1 LAPARLVEDAKV
13 LPSDAGGGKIV
24 ARTLIESD
32 RVEEERI
39 AADISPV
46 GRSRF
51 LRLAAGLA
59 AATLACGLIAYLL
72 HGSSPAIAYHP
83 MMRAVRATPRRFIW
97 LSISFTTLSYLAL
110 LGRDEC
116 ALTYIGVRI
125 SPAPLLLASLCGSA
139 LENAI
144 GFGALTGE
152 AVRDRVYGAVGLR
165 SEQIDRVM
173 LFIDAGFT
181 IGLGAFAAASSM
193 LAGPALGRRFGI
205 STVSLELAGAA
216 LLLAIFGL
224 VAAGMRRRGGLVVAE
239 ELSIAMPAPAIALF
253 QFLLTQI
260 DLLGA
265 AAALWVLLPAAS
277 IDFFSFAA
285 VFSVAIGLGAVSRI
299 PAGLGVFDTVVFL
312 SLANHVPH
320 NELAA
325 SLLIY
330 RGVYFLLPLMLAAAS
345 LAAFELGGEDG
356 NVLAP
361 TTGERALLGSD
372 LLAPVFLSVLTFS
385 AGVMLIVSGATP
397 AVDWRLAALQSVLPL
412 WALEISHLLAA
423 LAGVLLMFVARGL
436 YHRLDGA
443 WWMALTIALLNVALS
458 LSKGLAFGETAALL
472 FLIFLLLA
480 TRRQFNR
487 PAAFLRQ
494 PFTLGWFTAIA
505 VVIAAA
511 TGIMFFA
518 FRKVPYRHEIW
529 WQFEFDAQA
538 SRALRA
544 LLGASILALGI
555 SLWQLLRTASGRVE
569 LPSAQELSRAALIV
583 RDQERSAAM
592 LALMGDKS
600 FLFSRT
606 GSAFLMYAKRGRSW
620 VALFDPVGPRRE
632 WLELVWRFVEL
643 ADAHGGRAA
652 FYQVRPDSLPVYL
665 DAGLRIMKVGEEA
678 CMRLGDF
685 SLQGSARYGLRQ
697 ALKRGQRD
705 GLEFE
710 ILKPGRVSGERDV
723 LRRISD
729 AWLAGHG
736 DHERGFSVAAF
747 EPGFMAAQSVA
758 LARLRGRPVAFVSFM
773 ATEHRN
779 EATIGLM
786 RQMPDAPPYAMEYLI
801 TQLALELKVGNYQVL
816 SLGMAPLAGMVAAPL
831 SSQWHRIAALLWEFG
846 GPVHNFQGL
855 RAFKNK
861 FRPGWEPRY
870 LAASGTIGPFITLA
884 DVAALASGLLR
895 RSAAT

>member
-1 LAPARLVEDAKV
+1 MELPDNVDSEKIGPLA
-13 LPSDAGGGKIV
+13 
-24 ARTLIESD
+24 LIESD
-32 RVEEERI
+32 SVEEEQS
-39 AADISPV
+39 AEDISQV
-46 GRSRF
+46 GLNRL
-51 LRLAAGLA
+51 LRRAAGPAVAIL
-59 AATLACGLIAYLL
+59 TCGLIVHFL
-72 HGSSPAIAYHP
+72 HSSPPGIAYHP
-83 MMRAVRATPRRFIW
+83 MMRAVRATPRKLIW

-110 LGRDEC
+110 VGRDEC
-116 ALTYIGVRI
+116 GLTYIGARVPRV
-125 SPAPLLLASLCGSA
+125 PLLLASVCGSA
-139 LENAI
+139 LGNAI

-152 AVRDRVYGAVGLR
+152 AVRDRVYGTIGLR

-173 LFIDAGFT
+173 LFIRAGFAV
-181 IGLGAFAAASSM
+181 GLGAFVAGSSM
-193 LAGPALGRRFGI
+193 LAGPALGHRLGI
-205 STVSLELAGAA
+205 STVSLEVAGTT
-216 LLLAIFGL
+216 LLLAILGL
-224 VAAGMRRRGGLVVAE
+224 TIAGMRRRGGLVVAGI
-239 ELSIAMPAPAIALF
+239 SVAMPAPAIALL
-253 QFLLTQI
+253 QFLLTQV

-265 AAALWVLLPAAS
+265 AAALWILLPAAS

-285 VFSVAIGLGAVSRI
+285 IFSIAIGLGVISRI

-312 SLANHVPH
+312 SLASHVPH

-325 SLLIY
+325 ALLIY
-330 RGVYFLLPLMLAAAS
+330 RGVYFVLPLMLAAAT
-345 LAAFELGGEDG
+345 LAAFGLNGGDDT
-356 NVLAP
+356 VSAP
-361 TTGERALLGSD
+361 AAGERGLLGSD

-412 WALEISHLLAA
+412 WALEISHLLAT

-443 WWMALTIALLNVALS
+443 WWVALTIALLNVALS

-505 VVIAAA
+505 VVIVAAI
-511 TGIMFFA
+511 GIMLFA
-518 FRKVPYRHEIW
+518 FHEVAYKHEIW

-569 LPSAQELSRAALIV
+569 LPSAQELSRVAPIISE
-583 RDQERSAAM
+583 QERSAAM

-600 FLFSRT
+600 FLFSRS

-620 VALFDPVGPRRE
+620 VALFDPVGLRRE

-678 CMRLGDF
+678 CMRLEDF
-685 SLQGSARYGLRQ
+685 SLQGSSRYGLRQ

-705 GLEFE
+705 GLDFE
-710 ILKPGRVSGERDV
+710 ILEPGRVSAEREV
-723 LRRISD
+723 LRGISD
-729 AWLAGHG
+729 AWLAEHG
-736 DHERGFSVAAF
+736 DRERGFSVAAF
-747 EPGFMAAQSVA
+747 EPGFVAAQSVA
-758 LARLRGRPVAFVSFM
+758 LARVRGKPVAFVSLM
-773 ATEHRN
+773 TTEHRS

-786 RQMPDAPPYAMEYLI
+786 RQMPDAPPYVMEYLI
-801 TQLALELKVGNYQVL
+801 TQLALELKVRNYRIL

-861 FRPGWEPRY
+861 FRPAWEPRY

-884 DVAALASGLLR
+884 DVAALASGFIR
-895 RSAAT
+895 RSSPA